1 MGSPHRSE
9 FFVACDF
16 VWTDPTDQTGK
27 KNENLFLVI
36 CHHTS
41 HSFTLNHQNNRE
53 FFAQEAINLGSV
65 LVYQHQFDFRHEPTN

>member
-36 CHHTS
+36 CHHIG
-41 HSFTLNHQNNRE
+41 HSLAFNH
-53 FFAQEAINLGSV
+53 
-65 LVYQHQFDFRHEPTN
+65 